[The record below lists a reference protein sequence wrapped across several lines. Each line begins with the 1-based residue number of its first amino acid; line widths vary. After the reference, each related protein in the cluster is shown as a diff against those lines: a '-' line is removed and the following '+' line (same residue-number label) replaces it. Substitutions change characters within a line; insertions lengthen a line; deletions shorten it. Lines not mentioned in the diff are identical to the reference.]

1 LSDEIECIANYH
13 RDQNMRNVPAQVW
26 RLMFAYALMMA
37 GTSLMV
43 LIAGIIG
50 TRFAPSPAYA
60 TLPIALTIVG
70 LALSTLPTGRL
81 QHRFGRRNVFISYGF
96 LAVAAALLAALS
108 LTQQNFVGFCMAAIL
123 MGWSAAAGHQ
133 YRFAAMESVPAEMAP
148 KATSVLLFGGILA
161 AVVGPEIAVRG
172 QNLLT
177 TEFAGSYLL
186 LAVVYLF
193 GIILVSFYHEARVT
207 DDHHVIEGRPLKE
220 IIRTPVI
227 LLAISASA
235 VGYGVMSFVMTAGP
249 VSMHEHA
256 GHGMTATKWVLQ
268 SHIAAMY
275 LPSLVYPWL
284 YSKLGYKGMMW
295 VGVAAFLLCLLIGS
309 INTQFIHYWLTMVIL
324 GIGWNFLFLSGTNLL
339 RHGYR
344 EEERF
349 KVQSFN
355 DFLVFSI
362 QGLASLSSGWFL
374 YHWGWQGVILA
385 SVPLVLLFAL
395 LAGLSKAFKDQT
407 LPGTIKTGN

>member
-1 LSDEIECIANYH
+1 
-13 RDQNMRNVPAQVW
+13 MV
-26 RLMFAYALMMA
+26 AYALMMA

-50 TRFAPSPAYA
+50 TKFAPSPGLA
-60 TLPIALTIVG
+60 TLPVALTVVG
-70 LALSTLPTGRL
+70 LASSTLPTGRL
-81 QHRFGRRNVFISYGF
+81 LNRFGRRKVFVSYGF
-96 LAVAAALLAALS
+96 LAVAAAFLAMLS
-108 LTQQNFVGFCMAAIL
+108 LLTQNFGGFCMAAIL

-133 YRFAAMESVPAEMAP
+133 YRFAAMESVPAELAP

-172 QNLLT
+172 QFLLA

-186 LAVVYLF
+186 LA
-193 GIILVSFYHEARVT
+193 GIYSLGIVLISFHKET
-207 DDHHVIEGRPLKE
+207 PLKSDQQKLKGRPLAE
-220 IIRTPVI
+220 IMRSPVI
-227 LLAISASA
+227 ILAVASSA

-256 GHGMTATKWVLQ
+256 GHDMQATKWVLQ

-275 LPSLVYPWL
+275 LPSLIYPWL
-284 YSKLGYKGMMW
+284 YSKMGYKGMMW
-295 VGVAAFLLCLLIGS
+295 AGVTALMLCLLIGS
-309 INTQFIHYWLTMVIL
+309 INTEFIHYWLTMVIL

-339 RHGYR
+339 RFGYR
-344 EEERF
+344 DAERF

-362 QGLASLSSGWFL
+362 QGIASLSSGWFL
-374 YHWGWQGVILA
+374 YQWGWQGVLYA
-385 SVPLVLLFAL
+385 SLPLVLAFAI
-395 LAGLSKAFKDQT
+395 LAVLSKAYITKPVYQ
-407 LPGTIKTGN
+407 L